1 MARLARSRLQPR
13 PPLSHAKAMH
23 PVDLYRAAN
32 LLIQQHGAAAKEHA
46 MQRALELRAAGDEP
60 GEWTWLGVFDA
71 VLELQST
78 KPAEGRAT
86 H

>member
-1 MARLARSRLQPR
+1 
-13 PPLSHAKAMH
+13 MH

-32 LLIQQHGAAAKEHA
+32 ILIQQHGATAKEQA
-46 MQRALELRAAGDEP
+46 MQRALDLRATGDEQ

-71 VLELQST
+71 VLELQSIR
-78 KPAEGRAT
+78 PADGQST